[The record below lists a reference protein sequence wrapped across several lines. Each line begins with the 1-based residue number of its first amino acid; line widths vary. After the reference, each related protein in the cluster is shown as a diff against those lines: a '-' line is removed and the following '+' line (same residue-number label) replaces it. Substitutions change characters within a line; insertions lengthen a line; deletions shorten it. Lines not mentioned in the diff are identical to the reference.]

1 MKPTYRNPLV
11 RNFFLAATSLLG
23 LASISHG
30 ADLYWDANGE
40 ASTAVGGIGN
50 WSATAWRDGSTTGTL
65 GAWVDGNRAVF
76 ATTAGIVT
84 LDQNVAASGI
94 SFGVANSEIRGS
106 GTNSITFSGGTI
118 TSGSGGQDITALLSG
133 SVVFNPTA
141 GNLTNATTFNVKA
154 ANTGLTSVEL
164 NASGSAP
171 ANANMIIDDAGAFG
185 PGGSSPAT
193 VKLTNG
199 ILNIGALTNEFVGS
213 STANGSGGGL
223 NLNAW
228 ITDLAG
234 GTIRSRTGA
243 NIWNGPA
250 TLTANSG
257 LMTRGASDVSLTF
270 SSTATIN
277 LGGFTLTCSSD
288 IASGGI
294 KLQSDITGTG
304 KIATGNFSGG
314 GTLNPGGTIELSGTN
329 SYSGGTDVNF
339 GSLVFLNTAAKPASG
354 TVTVAAGATLGLG
367 VGTSPTYFTATE
379 IEALLAGTLTNVTL
393 SPTSNVGIDTTQG
406 DFIYAGSTA
415 NTVSFGLAKL
425 GPNKLT
431 LTGSNAYTGPT
442 TVFGGSLALSGAGT
456 FGSGALTLN
465 GGTMDLG
472 GQSINIG
479 ALSVVRAAAS
489 GETITAGSLTTSG
502 TAANSYAVSN
512 SSGNAIIAASLLA
525 NGTAGLTKT
534 GNGTVSLSGSNTYS
548 GGTTVSAGGITFLNT
563 ASLPA
568 SGTVTAP
575 ATSTIGLGVGAA
587 PAYFT
592 GADLLALLA
601 GTLTNVSGTNAY
613 AVGVN
618 TSAGD
623 FNLSDDLGTSTRTL
637 TKQGPNALT
646 LSGNNT
652 FDKLITVGEGTLK
665 TGSLTAFNNTG
676 TLAVLP
682 GATFDLNGFDA
693 TFISMTSNTGTITTT
708 GAGSATDT
716 LTLSAS
722 NVDGIANLFTD
733 NGTRQL
739 KLDLTSATG
748 AARNATNN
756 PNNTYSGGLIL
767 GNLMRA
773 QVPANTVGTP
783 GAILSGGLGRGTIT
797 LNGGGTNATGA
808 QIWFSAANRTLVN
821 HVIVNGNAGNGSRA
835 GSFRLNVTGC
845 VVSGNI
851 NANGAD
857 AWFGSDGTT
866 TLLLSGQLTGLMG
879 FRFFN
884 SNGTNPYTVTLHNA
898 TASPNDYAGNTIVD
912 NSSITLTLGAANQIP
927 NGTGKG
933 NLVINFGKLDL
944 AGHDETINGLSGGS
958 ATTIDNLS
966 AANTTNTLTL
976 GDGDATGNTFSGI
989 IASTN
994 GGLSLVKTGTGT
1006 QTLAGANSY
1015 SGATTVNNGTLL
1027 INGDQFSATGG
1038 TLVNAA
1044 TLGGTGTIGGAVTVA
1059 SPGTL
1064 APGTDGT
1071 IGALDV
1077 AANTSIAGTYACDVD
1092 GATTDEL
1099 FVTGD
1104 LDLTGGTLDINEI
1117 NPGTAGSYVIA
1128 TYTGSRTGT
1137 LGGTLPAR
1145 YSVTYDDANKQVEL
1159 VITAPGGFTQW
1170 AIDNDVVEGET
1181 GDDDKDGIINLV
1193 EYALGLNP
1201 QIADPAPGTFV
1212 GNLLSFTK
1220 GTEAKAAGDVTYLIE
1235 TSTSLAAGSWSTA
1248 AAAQDP
1254 DTISYQL
1261 PANEPGGRIF
1271 ARLRVTRP

>member
-40 ASTAVGGIGN
+40 TSTAVGGIGN
-50 WSATAWRDGSTTGTL
+50 WSATAWRDGSTTGSL
-65 GAWVDGNRAVF
+65 GAWVDGNRPVF

-84 LDQNVAASGI
+84 LDQNVSADGMN
-94 SFGVANSEIRGS
+94 FTVTKTEIRGS
-106 GTNSITFSGGTI
+106 GSNAITFSGTTI
-118 TSGSGGQDITALLSG
+118 TSGVAEIDITALLAG
-133 SVVFNPTA
+133 NVIFNPTA
-141 GNLTNATTFNVKA
+141 GTLSTASTFFIKA
-154 ANTGLTSVEL
+154 NNTGLTSVEL
-164 NASGSAP
+164 NASGP
-171 ANANMIIDDAGAFG
+171 NPNMIIDDSGAFG
-185 PGGSSPAT
+185 PATAT
-193 VKLTNG
+193 VKLTAG
-199 ILNIGALTNEFVGS
+199 IVNIGALTTEVIGS
-213 STANGSGGGL
+213 ATANGSGGGF

-228 ITDLAG
+228 PTTLAG
-234 GTIRSRTGA
+234 GTIRSRAGA
-243 NIWNGPA
+243 NTWNGPT

-257 LMTRGASDVSLTF
+257 LMTRGVSGIVLTF
-270 SSTATIN
+270 SPTATID
-277 LGGFTLTCSSD
+277 LGSFTLTCSSD
-288 IASGGI
+288 LSSGGI
-294 KLQSDITGTG
+294 KLQGNITGSGG
-304 KIATGNFSGG
+304 KIATGNFNGG
-314 GTLNPGGTIELSGTN
+314 GGIVPGGTTTLSGTN
-329 SYSGGTDVNF
+329 TYDGGTTVNF
-339 GSLVFLNTAAKPASG
+339 GSLVFLNTNSKPATG
-354 TVTVAAGATLGLG
+354 NVTVAAAATLGLG
-367 VGTSPTYFTATE
+367 VGASPTYFTATE
-379 IEALLAGTLTNVTL
+379 IDALFAGTWSGVTL
-393 SPTSNVGIDTTQG
+393 NATSNVGIDTTAG
-406 DFIYAGSTA
+406 DFTYNGTTAG
-415 NTVSFGLAKL
+415 TVTYGLSKL
-425 GPNKLT
+425 GANKLT

-442 TVFGGSLALSGAGT
+442 NVFGGTLALTGAGT
-456 FGSGALTLN
+456 FGSGALTLS
-465 GGTMDLG
+465 GGSVDLA
-472 GQSINIG
+472 GQNVNIG
-479 ALSVVRAAAS
+479 ALSVVLPAAS

-512 SSGNAIIAASLLA
+512 ASGNAIIAASLLA

-534 GNGTVSLSGSNTYS
+534 GNGTVMLSGTNTYT
-548 GGTTVSAGGITFLNT
+548 GGTTVSAGGITFLNA
-563 ASLPA
+563 ASLPT
-568 SGTVTAP
+568 SGTVTAS
-575 ATSTIGLGVGAA
+575 AASTIGLGVGAA

-601 GTLTNVSGTNAY
+601 GTLTNVSDTNAY

-665 TGSLTAFNNTG
+665 AGSPTAFNNTG

-693 TFISMTSNTGTITTT
+693 KFISMTSNTGTITTT

-797 LNGGGTNATGA
+797 LNGGATNATGA
-808 QIWFSAANRTLVN
+808 QIWFNAANRTLVN

-851 NANGAD
+851 DANDAD

-866 TLLLSGQLTGLMG
+866 TLLLSGQLTGLKG

-884 SNGTNPYTVTLHNA
+884 SNGTNPYTATLHNA
-898 TASPNDYAGNTIVD
+898 TASPNDYAGNTLVD

-989 IASTN
+989 IANTD

-1015 SGATTVNNGTLL
+1015 SGTTTVTSGTLL
-1027 INGDQFSATGG
+1027 INGDQFSATGE

-1077 AANTSIAGTYACDVD
+1077 AANTNIAGTYACDVD
-1092 GATTDEL
+1092 GTTTDEL
-1099 FVTGD
+1099 FVSGD
-1104 LDLTGGTLDINEI
+1104 LDLTGSTLDINEI

-1145 YSVTYDDANKQVEL
+1145 YSVTYDDANKQVGL

-1170 AIDNDVVEGET
+1170 AIDNNVVEGET

-1193 EYALGLNP
+1193 EYALGLDP
-1201 QIADPAPGTFV
+1201 QIGDPAPGTFV

-1271 ARLRVTRP
+1271 ARLKVTRP